1 MFSGSFFMHTAKYCL
16 FYLLIFPVWVQ
27 GATDSLVW
35 DEQATRFFSSKALGL
50 RWTHEL
56 GDWVDKSALQQGPD
70 AFAAVKITDEDRQQY
85 IYWDVTQLAKRWAD
99 SPIANQGLMLK
110 SLPSNKGITSF
121 LSRESDSVLIPLM
134 IIKLASGKELNVEAT
149 ADTYISRGTRQAQGD
164 KKFIRVGSSEH
175 GLLYFPLPASLA
187 SNKIIK
193 AELFLTTT
201 VKQYGDNK
209 VGVYQ
214 PYVPIQSPVEQGIA
228 TAYTVDQGLDRHSSV
243 VFADRFDNDQ
253 PLSKHWVDL
262 KDPHSAT
269 PTSLMDEAGFS
280 PLDGKALPV
289 LFSPRTHTAISM
301 ALKLKTLMQQEPE
314 EIYFRYYLRLG
325 TDWNSD
331 RGGGKFPGFGGTYG
345 RAGWGGRKPDG
356 KNGWSARGMFLNS
369 VVDGPHRGEMP
380 IGSYVYHVD
389 HKNNYG
395 EQMPW
400 SSFDSLLEKNRW
412 YSIEQYLRLNTP
424 GQNDGVLKA
433 WVDGRKVTEIDNL
446 RFRDTD
452 ALKIEK
458 IWFDFYHG
466 GGAKPS
472 KEQHLFI
479 DNVVVATEYIGP
491 AGVPARSATKGE

>member
-1 MFSGSFFMHTAKYCL
+1 MRGLLKSIVVISSLEFFSVTSASPS
-16 FYLLIFPVWVQ
+16 LI
-27 GATDSLVW
+27 W
-35 DEQATRFFSSKALGL
+35 DEQATRFFASKALGL

-56 GDWVDKSALQQGPD
+56 GDWVDKSAVQQGPD
-70 AFAAVKITDEDRQQY
+70 AFSVVKIADEDRQQF
-85 IYWDVTQLAKRWAD
+85 IYWDVTQLVKRWAD
-99 SPIANQGLMLK
+99 SPVGNQGLMLK
-110 SLPSNKGITSF
+110 NFSTSKGKTSF
-121 LSRESDSVLIPLM
+121 LSRESDSVFMPLL
-134 IIKLASGKELNVEAT
+134 IIKLTSGEELNLETT
-149 ADTYISRGTRQAQGD
+149 ADTYISSGTRQAQG
-164 KKFIRVGSSEH
+164 KQKLIRVGSSEH
-175 GLLYFPLPASLA
+175 SLLFFPLPAFLA
-187 SNKIIK
+187 SNQIIK

-201 VKQYGDNK
+201 KKQYGDNR

-214 PYVPIQSPVEQGIA
+214 PYAPVQEPVEQGV
-228 TAYTVDQGLDRHSSV
+228 TMDQGLERHSSV
-243 VFADRFDNDQ
+243 VFTDRFDNDQ
-253 PLSKHWVDL
+253 SLAKHWVDL

-269 PTSLMDEAGFS
+269 PTSQMADANFS
-280 PLDGKALPV
+280 PIDGKALQV
-289 LFSPRTHTAISM
+289 LFSPRTHTAVSM
-301 ALKLKTLMQQEPE
+301 AVKLKKLMGKEPE

-325 TDWNSD
+325 SDWNSD

-356 KNGWSARGMFLNS
+356 KNGWSARGMFLSS
-369 VVDGPHRGEMP
+369 VVDGPHQGKMP

-389 HKNNYG
+389 HNNNYG
-395 EQMPW
+395 EQVLW

-446 RFRDTD
+446 RFRDTTS
-452 ALKIEK
+452 LKIEK

-472 KEQHLFI
+472 REQHLFI

-491 AGVPARSATKGE
+491 VGLPVHSTTEGK